1 MAAVVFDIETSGFP
15 TETFDRAQIDYL
27 MKAAEKEESEEK
39 RQQAREELTKQLNL
53 WPLTAQVVAIALLNV
68 ESGNG
73 ISLYCADEESEVE
86 KKVADPVPGNENRT
100 FLYIS
105 GDEKKVLDKF
115 WEYITRFDDFIT
127 FNGRSFDCP
136 FVMLRS
142 AVLGIRPTRDLMA
155 GTRYQTPHHVDLLEE
170 LTYHG
175 TTRKFNLDFYCKSF
189 GIESPKSH
197 GVTGYDINDY
207 FRAKRFAE
215 IAEYCMGDVIAT
227 AQLYRK
233 WKELLSG
240 IKWQG

>member
-1 MAAVVFDIETSGFP
+1 MATVVFDIETSGFP
-15 TETFDRAQIDYL
+15 TETFDKAQFDYL
-27 MKAAEKEESEEK
+27 MKGAEKEDSEEK
-39 RQQAREELTKQLNL
+39 REEVRAELVKQLNL
-53 WPLTAQVVAIALLNV
+53 WPLTAQIVAVALLNV

-73 ISLYCADEESEVE
+73 ISLFCADEESEAE
-86 KKVADPVPGNENRT
+86 KKEGDSS
-100 FLYIS
+100 FLYLS
-105 GDEKKVLDKF
+105 GDERKVLEKF
-115 WEYITRFDDFIT
+115 WEYIVKFDDFVT

-142 AVLGIRPTRDLMA
+142 AILGIRPSRDLMA
-155 GTRYQTPHHVDLLEE
+155 GTRYQSPHHVDLLEE

-197 GVTGYDINDY
+197 GITGYDINDY
-207 FRAKRFAE
+207 FRAKRYTE
-215 IAEYCMGDVIAT
+215 IADYCMGDVVAT

>member
-15 TETFDRAQIDYL
+15 LETFDQAQTDYL
-27 MKAAEKEESEEK
+27 MKSAEKEENEQK
-39 RQQAREELTKQLNL
+39 RQQLKDEAIKQLNL

-73 ISLYCADEESEVE
+73 ISLFVADQESETEKRISDPTGSDEKNFCFISGTE
-86 KKVADPVPGNENRT
+86 KKILE
-100 FLYIS
+100 
-105 GDEKKVLDKF
+105 KF

-142 AVLGIRPTRDLMA
+142 ALLGIKPSRDLMI
-155 GTRYQTPHHVDLLEE
+155 GTRYNSPHHIDLLEE

-175 TTRKFNLDFYCKSF
+175 TIRKFNLDFYCKSF

-197 GVTGYDINDY
+197 GITGYDINDY
-207 FRAKRFAE
+207 FRTKRYNE
-215 IAEYCMGDVIAT
+215 IAEYCLGDVMAT
-227 AQLYRK
+227 AQLYKR
-233 WKELLSG
+233 WKDFLTV
-240 IKWQG
+240 IK

>member
-1 MAAVVFDIETSGFP
+1 MAAVVFDIETSGIP
-15 TETFDRAQIDYL
+15 PERFDRAQIDYL
-27 MKAAEKEESEEK
+27 MKAAEKEESEER
-39 RQQAREELTKQLNL
+39 RQQVRDELVKQLNL
-53 WPLTAQVVAIALLNV
+53 WPLTAQIVAIALLNV
-68 ESGNG
+68 DSGNG
-73 ISLYCADEESEVE
+73 ISLYCADEESESE
-86 KKVADPVPGNENRT
+86 KKEGDNT

-105 GDEKKVLDKF
+105 GDEKRVLEKF
-115 WEYITRFDDFIT
+115 WEYIVKFDDFVT

-142 AVLGIRPTRDLMA
+142 AILGIRPARDLMA
-155 GTRYQTPHHVDLLEE
+155 GTRYQSPHHIDLLEE

-175 TTRKFNLDFYCKSF
+175 ATRKFNLDFYCKSF

-197 GVTGYDINDY
+197 GITGYDINDY
-207 FRAKRFAE
+207 YRSKRYSE
-215 IAEYCMGDVIAT
+215 IAEYCMGDVVAT

>member
-1 MAAVVFDIETSGFP
+1 MAAVVFDIETSGIP
-15 TETFDRAQIDYL
+15 PELFDKAQVDYL
-27 MKAAEKEESEEK
+27 MKNAEKEESEEK
-39 RQQAREELTKQLNL
+39 RQQVRGELIKQLNL

-68 ESGNG
+68 DSGNG
-73 ISLYCADEESEVE
+73 ISLYCADEESETE
-86 KKVADPVPGNENRT
+86 KKEGDRT
-100 FLYIS
+100 YLFIS
-105 GDEKKVLDKF
+105 GDEKRVLEKF
-115 WEYITRFDDFIT
+115 WEYIVKFDDFVT

-142 AVLGIRPTRDLMA
+142 AILGIRPSRDLMA
-155 GTRYQTPHHVDLLEE
+155 GTRYQSPHHIDLLEE

-175 TTRKFNLDFYCKSF
+175 STRKFNLDFYCKSF

-197 GVTGYDINDY
+197 GITGYDINDY
-207 FRAKRFAE
+207 FRAKRYTE
-215 IAEYCMGDVIAT
+215 IADYCMGDVVAT

>member
-1 MAAVVFDIETSGFP
+1 MAAVVFDIETSGIP
-15 TETFDRAQIDYL
+15 PELFDKAQIDYL
-27 MKAAEKEESEEK
+27 MKNAEKEESEEK
-39 RQQAREELTKQLNL
+39 RQQVRDELIKQLNL

-68 ESGNG
+68 DSGNG
-73 ISLYCADEESEVE
+73 ISLYCADEESEME
-86 KKVADPVPGNENRT
+86 KKEGDKT
-100 FLYIS
+100 YLFIS
-105 GDEKKVLDKF
+105 GDEKRVLEKF
-115 WEYITRFDDFIT
+115 WEYIVKFDDFVT

-142 AVLGIRPTRDLMA
+142 AILGIRPSRDLMA
-155 GTRYQTPHHVDLLEE
+155 GTRYQSPHHVDLLEE

-197 GVTGYDINDY
+197 GITGYDINDY
-207 FRAKRFAE
+207 FRAKRYTE
-215 IAEYCMGDVIAT
+215 IADYCMGDVVAT

>member
-1 MAAVVFDIETSGFP
+1 MAAVVFDIETSGFLP
-15 TETFDRAQIDYL
+15 ETFDNAQIDYL
-27 MKAAEKEESEEK
+27 MKGADKEESEEK
-39 RQQAREELTKQLNL
+39 KEQVRAELIKQFNL
-53 WPLTAQVVAIALLNV
+53 WPLTAQIVAIALLNV

-86 KKVADPVPGNENRT
+86 KKEGDNT

-105 GDEKKVLDKF
+105 GDEKRVLEKF
-115 WEYITRFDDFIT
+115 WEYIVKFDDFVT

-142 AVLGIRPTRDLMA
+142 AILGIKPARDLMA
-155 GTRYQTPHHVDLLEE
+155 GTRYNMTHHVDLLEE

-175 TTRKFNLDFYCKSF
+175 VTRRFNLDFYCKSF

-197 GVTGYDINDY
+197 GITGYDINDY
-207 FRAKRFAE
+207 FRAKRYTE

-227 AQLYRK
+227 AELYRK
-233 WKELLSG
+233 WRDLLHG
-240 IKWQG
+240 IRWQV

>member
-15 TETFDRAQIDYL
+15 PELFDKAQIDYL
-27 MKAAEKEESEEK
+27 MKGADKEENEEK
-39 RQQAREELTKQLNL
+39 RQQVRDELIKQLNL

-68 ESGNG
+68 DSGNG

-86 KKVADPVPGNENRT
+86 KKEGDKS
-100 FLYIS
+100 FLFIA
-105 GDEKKVLDKF
+105 GDERKVLEKF
-115 WEYITRFDDFIT
+115 WEYIVKFDDFVT

-142 AVLGIRPTRDLMA
+142 AVLGIRPSRDLMA
-155 GTRYQTPHHVDLLEE
+155 GTRYQSPHHIDLLEE

-197 GVTGYDINDY
+197 GITGYDINDY
-207 FRAKRFAE
+207 FRAKRYSE
-215 IAEYCMGDVIAT
+215 IAEYCMGDVVAT

-233 WKELLSG
+233 WKELLFG

>member
-1 MAAVVFDIETSGFP
+1 MATVVFDIETSGFLP
-15 TETFDRAQIDYL
+15 ETFDKAQIDYL
-27 MKAAEKEESEEK
+27 MKTAEKEENDEK
-39 RQQAREELTKQLNL
+39 REQMRAELIKQLNL

-73 ISLYCADEESEVE
+73 ISLYCADEESETE
-86 KKVADPVPGNENRT
+86 KKEGEKT
-100 FLYIS
+100 FLYVS
-105 GDEKKVLDKF
+105 GDEKKVLEKF
-115 WEYITRFDDFIT
+115 WEYIVKFDEFVT

-142 AVLGIRPTRDLMA
+142 ATLGIRPSRDLMA
-155 GTRYQTPHHVDLLEE
+155 GTRYNMVHHVDLLEE

-175 TTRKFNLDFYCKSF
+175 VTRKFNLDFYCKAF

-197 GVTGYDINDY
+197 GITGYDINDY
-207 FRAKRFAE
+207 FRGKRYTE

-227 AQLYRK
+227 AELYRK
-233 WKELLSG
+233 WKELLHG

>member
-1 MAAVVFDIETSGFP
+1 MAAVVFDIETSGIP
-15 TETFDRAQIDYL
+15 PELFDKAQVDYL
-27 MKAAEKEESEEK
+27 MKNAEKEESEEK
-39 RQQAREELTKQLNL
+39 RQQVRDELIKQLNL

-68 ESGNG
+68 DSGNG
-73 ISLYCADEESEVE
+73 ISLYCADEESEME
-86 KKVADPVPGNENRT
+86 KKEGDKT
-100 FLYIS
+100 YLFIS
-105 GDEKKVLDKF
+105 GDEKRVLEKF
-115 WEYITRFDDFIT
+115 WEYIVKFDDFVT

-142 AVLGIRPTRDLMA
+142 AILGIRPSRDLMA
-155 GTRYQTPHHVDLLEE
+155 GTRYQSPHHVDLLEE

-197 GVTGYDINDY
+197 GITGYDINDY
-207 FRAKRFAE
+207 FRAKRYTE
-215 IAEYCMGDVIAT
+215 IADYCMGDVVAT